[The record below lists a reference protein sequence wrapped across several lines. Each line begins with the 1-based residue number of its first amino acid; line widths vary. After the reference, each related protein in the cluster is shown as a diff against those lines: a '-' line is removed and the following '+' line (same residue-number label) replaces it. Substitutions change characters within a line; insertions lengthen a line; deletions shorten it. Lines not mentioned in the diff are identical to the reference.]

1 MDATR
6 RIFIGVLQRYQCASR
21 AWGSPRFFSGG
32 RLQQV
37 GFLTLAET
45 GAPFTHDTLGL
56 MRLWPPTTASGA
68 EPPYVLYPCRRSFTS
83 TLRPCVTPQLLHEAQ
98 TCDSSRR
105 EAVAHL
111 LHEWDSAASTTSA
124 NNAGAG
130 QGQIQQAHAQ
140 AQANELLRLCARQQ
154 AVDDAIKVRAEDV
167 RGLEDSRTA
176 CDVRWHVH

>member
-32 RLQQV
+32 RLQ
-37 GFLTLAET
+37 
-45 GAPFTHDTLGL
+45 
-56 MRLWPPTTASGA
+56 
-68 EPPYVLYPCRRSFTS
+68 
-83 TLRPCVTPQLLHEAQ
+83 QLLHEAQ

-154 AVDDAIKVRAEDV
+154 AVDDAIKVIAAMERRGVTPDADTFTQLHDV
-167 RGLEDSRTA
+167 FSYFPQPLKTTKTTA
-176 CDVRWHVH
+176 SSKT